1 MRNQRRITDCNL
13 FYSAADTST
22 LMPLSESMQLHSIK
36 EKETI
41 ALSETS
47 VTVIPIYASSLLSN
61 NYLVHE
67 ETET

>member
-1 MRNQRRITDCNL
+1 
-13 FYSAADTST
+13 
-22 LMPLSESMQLHSIK
+22 MPLSESMQLHSIK

-61 NYLVHE
+61 NYLAHE